1 MLIQVQTNGSVEQ
14 NKNFK
19 NRHQNSMPDAHR
31 FKCEREKKRNFK
43 NITQKNMSKTLEYVK
58 TF

>member
-43 NITQKNMSKTLEYVK
+43 NIT
-58 TF
+58 